1 MKIRN
6 NGNRTI
12 IERMTAMKK
21 LFIGI
26 ALAAATTLAAAPKVL
41 VYMLDGARADV
52 MEATDTPAWKMLK
65 ENRWA
70 DGYRTAWSVTAVN
83 EPFVLPGS
91 AANHTTISTG
101 KFAKNHKVLDKR
113 GVFFAPFS
121 QSATPTVLERIGRK
135 HPLAICTLQAFSWRP
150 DVGLLPKSGRWSAI
164 CVSDAVNNV
173 LLVELLKRPDAPSA
187 LIVFDDAPDAGGH
200 SKGFYPHSPQ
210 YRERVDAA
218 MARFGNLLETI
229 KARSTFADEDWLI
242 VLCSDHGGIG
252 TRHNLSGG
260 QCNTVPLLYC
270 GKNIP
275 AGVISGRP
283 GNIGIAA
290 NVLRHMGLE
299 NEVSEL
305 DDDGKFTAAPP
316 AEARPTSEGL
326 LYDVSVADGRIVNR
340 AAGGSVTAHG
350 TLTVGADS
358 FSNAPG
364 GYLTLDGLKNFA
376 GKKFTVSITLKCDLG
391 KISGDPAVFT
401 NKNWQNGANPG
412 FAITARRGAFRF
424 NSART
429 KGPVDYV
436 LTSPRRMDLY
446 DILPETPDER
456 HLIAV
461 SVDSDGQVIVFQ
473 KSAQGTQYWFTVDG
487 RSVNPVSGLDWNV
500 GQDATGNYK
509 HRAIVD
515 VSSVRVWDRA
525 LTLDELRKL
534 DLE

>member
-1 MKIRN
+1 
-6 NGNRTI
+6 
-12 IERMTAMKK
+12 MKK
-21 LFIGI
+21 LFVGI
-26 ALAAATTLAAAPKVL
+26 ILTAALGVFAAPKVL

-52 MEATDTPAWKMLK
+52 LEATDTPAWKMLK

-70 DGYRTAWSVTAVN
+70 DGYHTAWSVTAVN
-83 EPFVLPGS
+83 EPFVLTGS

-101 KFAKNHKVLDKR
+101 KFAKNHKVLDKQ
-113 GVFFAPFS
+113 GIFFAPFS

-135 HPLAICTLQAFSWRP
+135 SPGTFTLQAFSWRP
-150 DVGLLPKSGRWSAI
+150 DVGLLPKSGRWCSI
-164 CVSDAVNNV
+164 CVSDVVNNV

-200 SKGFYPHSPQ
+200 NQGFYPHTPQ
-210 YRERVDAA
+210 YLERVNAA
-218 MARFGNLLETI
+218 MTRFGNLLEVI
-229 KARSTFADEDWLI
+229 KSRSSFADEEWLI
-242 VLCSDHGGIG
+242 VLCSDHGGCG

-260 QCNTVPLLYC
+260 QCNTVPLIYC

-275 AGVISGRP
+275 DGVISGRP

-316 AEARPTSEGL
+316 AEARPATEGL
-326 LYDVSVADGRIVNR
+326 LYDVAVTDGKIVNR
-340 AAGGSVTAHG
+340 AAGGSVTPHG
-350 TLTVGADS
+350 TLTVGTNS
-358 FSNAPG
+358 FSNAQG

-391 KISGDPAVFT
+391 KVSGDPAVFA

-412 FAITARRGAFRF
+412 FAINARKGSFRF
-424 NSART
+424 NAARNN
-429 KGPVDYV
+429 GPVDYV

-446 DILPETPDER
+446 EIVPENADEYG
-456 HLIAV
+456 LVAV
-461 SVDSDGQVIVFQ
+461 SVDSDGMVTVFQ
-473 KSAQGTQYWFTVDG
+473 KSAKGTQYWFTVDG
-487 RSVNPVSGLDWNV
+487 KNLNPVTGLDWNV

-509 HRAIVD
+509 YRAIID
-515 VSSVRVWDRA
+515 VSNVRVWDRA

-534 DLE
+534 ELK

>member
-1 MKIRN
+1 
-6 NGNRTI
+6 
-12 IERMTAMKK
+12 MKK
-21 LFIGI
+21 LFVGI
-26 ALAAATTLAAAPKVL
+26 VLTVALGVSAAPKVL
-41 VYMLDGARADV
+41 IYMLDGARADV
-52 MEATDTPAWKMLK
+52 MEATNTPAWKMLK

-70 DGYRTAWSVTAVN
+70 DGYHTAWSVTAVN
-83 EPFVLPGS
+83 EPFVLTGS

-101 KFAKNHKVLDKR
+101 KFAKNHKVLDKQ
-113 GVFFAPFS
+113 GIFFAPFT

-135 HPLAICTLQAFSWRP
+135 SPGTFTLLAFSWRP
-150 DVGLLPKSGRWSAI
+150 DVGLLPKSGRWCSI
-164 CVSDAVNNV
+164 CVSDVVNNI
-173 LLVELLKRPDAPSA
+173 LLVDILKRPDAPSA

-200 SKGFYPHSPQ
+200 NQGFYPHAPQ
-210 YRERVDAA
+210 YLERVNAA
-218 MARFGNLLETI
+218 MTRFGNLLEAI
-229 KARSTFADEDWLI
+229 KSRSSFADEEWLI
-242 VLCSDHGGIG
+242 VLCSDHGGCG

-316 AEARPTSEGL
+316 AEARPVAEGL
-326 LYDVSVADGRIVNR
+326 LYDVVVTDGKIVNR
-340 AAGGSVTAHG
+340 AAGGSVTSHG
-350 TLTVGADS
+350 TLTVGTES
-358 FSNAPG
+358 FSNAQG

-391 KISGDPAVFT
+391 KVSGDPAVFA

-412 FAITARRGAFRF
+412 FAINARKGSFRF
-424 NSART
+424 NAARNN
-429 KGPVDYV
+429 GPVDYV

-446 DILPETPDER
+446 EIVPENADEYG
-456 HLIAV
+456 LVAV
-461 SVDSDGQVIVFQ
+461 SVDPEGMVTVFQ
-473 KSAQGTQYWFTVDG
+473 KSAKGTQYWFTVDG
-487 RSVNPVSGLDWNV
+487 KNLNPVTGLDWNV

-509 HRAIVD
+509 HRAIID

-534 DLE
+534 ELK

>member
-1 MKIRN
+1 
-6 NGNRTI
+6 
-12 IERMTAMKK
+12 MKK
-21 LFIGI
+21 LFVGI
-26 ALAAATTLAAAPKVL
+26 VLAAATGLSAAPKVL

-70 DGYRTAWSVTAVN
+70 EGYRTAWSVTAVN

-135 HPLAICTLQAFSWRP
+135 HPGAACTLQAFSWRP

-164 CVSDAVNNV
+164 CVSDAVNNI

-200 SKGFYPHSPQ
+200 SKGFYPHAPQ
-210 YRERVDAA
+210 YLERVNEA
-218 MARFGNLLETI
+218 MARFGRLLETI
-229 KARSTFADEDWLI
+229 KARSSFADEEWLI
-242 VLCSDHGGIG
+242 VLCSDHGGCG

-299 NEVSEL
+299 NEVPEL
-305 DDDGKFTAAPP
+305 DDKGEFTAAPP
-316 AEARPTSEGL
+316 AAVRPAAEGL
-326 LYDVSVADGRIVNR
+326 LYDVAVNDGKIVNR
-340 AAGGSVTAHG
+340 AAGGSATAHG
-350 TLTVGADS
+350 TLTVGTES

-364 GYLTLDGLKNFA
+364 GYLTLDGLKGFS
-376 GKKFTVSITLKCDLG
+376 GKKFTISITLKCDLD
-391 KISGDPAVFT
+391 KVSGDPAVFA
-401 NKNWQNGANPG
+401 NKNWQSGANPG
-412 FAITARRGAFRF
+412 FAISARRGSFRF
-424 NSART
+424 NAARNN
-429 KGPVDYV
+429 GPVDYV

-446 DILPETPDER
+446 EILPENAEEY

-461 SVDSDGQVIVFQ
+461 SADPDGLVTVFQ
-473 KSAQGTQYWFTVDG
+473 KSAKGTQYWFCTDG
-487 RSVNPVSGLDWNV
+487 KDLNPVSGLDWNV

-509 HRAIVD
+509 HRAIMD
-515 VSSVRVWDRA
+515 VSNVRVWDRA

-534 DLE
+534 DLK

>member
-1 MKIRN
+1 
-6 NGNRTI
+6 
-12 IERMTAMKK
+12 MKK

-26 ALAAATTLAAAPKVL
+26 VLAAATGLSAAPKVL

-70 DGYRTAWSVTAVN
+70 DGYHTAWSVTAVN
-83 EPFVLPGS
+83 EPFVLTGS

-101 KFAKNHKVLDKR
+101 KFAKNHKVLDKK
-113 GVFFAPFS
+113 GIFFAPFS
-121 QSATPTVLERIGRK
+121 QDATPTFLERIGRK
-135 HPLAICTLQAFSWRP
+135 SPGTFTLQAFSWRP
-150 DVGLLPKSGRWSAI
+150 DVGLLPKSGRWCSI
-164 CVSDAVNNV
+164 CVSDVVNNV
-173 LLVELLKRPDAPSA
+173 LLVELLKRSDAPSA

-200 SKGFYPHSPQ
+200 SKGFYPHSQ
-210 YRERVDAA
+210 SYLERVNAA

-229 KARSTFADEDWLI
+229 KARSSFADEEWLI
-242 VLCSDHGGIG
+242 ILCSDHGGVG

-275 AGVISGRP
+275 EGVISGRP

-299 NEVSEL
+299 NEVGQL
-305 DDDGKFTAAPP
+305 DDRGEFTAAPP
-316 AEARPTSEGL
+316 TEARPAADGL
-326 LYDVSVADGRIVNR
+326 LYDVAVENGKTVNR
-340 AAGGSVTAHG
+340 ASGGSVTSHG
-350 TLTVGADS
+350 ALTVGTDS
-358 FSNAPG
+358 FSNASG
-364 GYLTLDGLKNFA
+364 GYVTLDGLKSFA
-376 GKKFTVSITLKCDLG
+376 GKKFTISITLKCDLD
-391 KISGDPAVFT
+391 KVSGDPAIFA

-429 KGPVDYV
+429 NGPVDYV

-446 DILPETPDER
+446 DILPENPGEQT
-456 HLIAV
+456 LVAV
-461 SVDSDGQVIVFQ
+461 SVDPDGQVIVFQ
-473 KSAQGTQYWFTVDG
+473 KSAKGTQYWFTVDG
-487 RSVNPVSGLDWNV
+487 RNLNPVSGLDWTV

-509 HRAIVD
+509 HRAVVD
-515 VSSVRVWDRA
+515 VSNVRVWDRA

-534 DLE
+534 ELK

>member
-1 MKIRN
+1 
-6 NGNRTI
+6 
-12 IERMTAMKK
+12 MKK
-21 LFIGI
+21 LFVGI
-26 ALAAATTLAAAPKVL
+26 ILTAALGVSAAPKVL
-41 VYMLDGARADV
+41 IYMLDGARADV

-70 DGYRTAWSVTAVN
+70 DGYHTAWSVTAVN

-101 KFAKNHKVLDKR
+101 KFAKNHKVLDKQ
-113 GVFFAPFS
+113 GIFFAPFT

-135 HPLAICTLQAFSWRP
+135 SPGTFTLLAFSWRP
-150 DVGLLPKSGRWSAI
+150 DVGLLPKSGRWCSI
-164 CVSDAVNNV
+164 CVSDVVNNI
-173 LLVELLKRPDAPSA
+173 LLVDILKRPDAPSA

-200 SKGFYPHSPQ
+200 NQGFYPHAPQ
-210 YRERVDAA
+210 YLERVNAA
-218 MARFGNLLETI
+218 MTRFGNLLEAI
-229 KARSTFADEDWLI
+229 KSRSSFADEEWLI
-242 VLCSDHGGIG
+242 VLCSDHGGCG

-316 AEARPTSEGL
+316 AEARPVAEGL
-326 LYDVSVADGRIVNR
+326 LYDVVVTDGKIVNR
-340 AAGGSVTAHG
+340 AAGGSVTSHG
-350 TLTVGADS
+350 TLTVGTES
-358 FSNAPG
+358 FSNAQG

-391 KISGDPAVFT
+391 KVSGDPAVFA

-412 FAITARRGAFRF
+412 FAINARKGSFRF
-424 NSART
+424 NAARNN
-429 KGPVDYV
+429 GPVDYV

-446 DILPETPDER
+446 EIVPENADEYG
-456 HLIAV
+456 LVAV
-461 SVDSDGQVIVFQ
+461 SVDPEGTVTVFQ
-473 KSAQGTQYWFTVDG
+473 KSAKGTQYWFTVDG
-487 RSVNPVSGLDWNV
+487 KNLNPVTGLDWNV

-509 HRAIVD
+509 HRAIID

-534 DLE
+534 ELK

>member
-1 MKIRN
+1 
-6 NGNRTI
+6 
-12 IERMTAMKK
+12 MKK
-21 LFIGI
+21 LFVGI
-26 ALAAATTLAAAPKVL
+26 ILTAALGVSAAPKVL

-52 MEATDTPAWKMLK
+52 MEATDTPTWKMLK

-70 DGYRTAWSVTAVN
+70 EGYKTAWSVTAVN

-101 KFAKNHKVLDKR
+101 KFAKNHKVLDKQ
-113 GVFFAPFS
+113 GIFFAPFT

-135 HPLAICTLQAFSWRP
+135 SPGTFTLLAFSWRP
-150 DVGLLPKSGRWSAI
+150 DVGLLPKSGRWCSI
-164 CVSDAVNNV
+164 CVSDIVNNI
-173 LLVELLKRPDAPSA
+173 LLVDILKRPDAPSA

-200 SKGFYPHSPQ
+200 NQGFYPHTPQ
-210 YRERVDAA
+210 YLERVTAA
-218 MARFGNLLETI
+218 MARFGNLLEAI
-229 KARSTFADEDWLI
+229 KSRSTFADEEWLI
-242 VLCSDHGGIG
+242 VLCSDHGGCG

-305 DDDGKFTAAPP
+305 DDDGKFTAAPA
-316 AEARPTSEGL
+316 AEARPATEGL
-326 LYDVSVADGRIVNR
+326 LYDVVVTDGKIVNR
-340 AAGGSVTAHG
+340 AAGGSVTPHG
-350 TLTVGADS
+350 TLTVGTES
-358 FSNAPG
+358 FSNAQG

-391 KISGDPAVFT
+391 KVSGDPAVFA

-412 FAITARRGAFRF
+412 FAINARKGSFRF
-424 NSART
+424 NAARNN
-429 KGPVDYV
+429 GPVDYV

-446 DILPETPDER
+446 EIVPENADEYG
-456 HLIAV
+456 LVAV
-461 SVDSDGQVIVFQ
+461 SVDPDGMVTVFQ
-473 KSAQGTQYWFTVDG
+473 KSAKGTQYWFTVDG
-487 RSVNPVSGLDWNV
+487 KNLNPVTGLDWNV

-509 HRAIVD
+509 HRAIMD
-515 VSSVRVWDRA
+515 VSSIRVWDRA

-534 DLE
+534 ELK

>member
-1 MKIRN
+1 
-6 NGNRTI
+6 
-12 IERMTAMKK
+12 MKK
-21 LFIGI
+21 LFVGI
-26 ALAAATTLAAAPKVL
+26 VLTAALGVSAAPKVL

-65 ENRWA
+65 ENSWA

-121 QSATPTVLERIGRK
+121 QDATPTVLERIGRK
-135 HPLAICTLQAFSWRP
+135 KPGIFTMLAFSWRP
-150 DVGLLPKSGRWSAI
+150 DVGLLPKSGRWCSI
-164 CVSDAVNNV
+164 CVSDVVNNV

-200 SKGFYPHSPQ
+200 NQGFYPHTPQ
-210 YRERVDAA
+210 YLERVNAA

-229 KARSTFADEDWLI
+229 KARSTFADEEWLI

-299 NEVSEL
+299 DEVGQL
-305 DDDGKFTAAPP
+305 DDKGEFTAAPP
-316 AEARPTSEGL
+316 AETRPAAEGL
-326 LYDVSVADGRIVNR
+326 LYDVAVENGKIVNR
-340 AAGGSVTAHG
+340 AAGGGVTSHG
-350 TLTVGADS
+350 NLTVGADC
-358 FSNAPG
+358 FGNAAG
-364 GYLTLDGLKNFA
+364 GYLTLDGLKGFS
-376 GKKFTVSITLKCDLG
+376 GRKFTVSITLKCDLG
-391 KISGDPAVFT
+391 KVSGDPVIFA
-401 NKNWQNGANPG
+401 NKNWQSGANPG

-429 KGPVDYV
+429 NGPVDYV

-446 DILPETPDER
+446 DILPEDPGEQN
-456 HLIAV
+456 LVAV
-461 SVDSDGQVIVFQ
+461 SVDPDGQVIVFQ
-473 KSAQGTQYWFTVDG
+473 KSAKGTQYWFTVDG
-487 RSVNPVSGLDWNV
+487 RSVNPVTGLDWTV

-509 HRAIVD
+509 HRAAVD

-534 DLE
+534 ELK